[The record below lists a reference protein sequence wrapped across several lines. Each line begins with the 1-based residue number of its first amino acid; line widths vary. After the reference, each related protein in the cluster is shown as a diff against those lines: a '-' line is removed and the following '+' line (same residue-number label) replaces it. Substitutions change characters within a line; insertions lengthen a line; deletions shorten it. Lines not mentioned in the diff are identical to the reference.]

1 MEPVGPAAASLL
13 CLLTA
18 TVRAAAGSQSWSS
31 IRYMC
36 QWHSPKNFAVMIL
49 ETCGLLSQSNQQQQR
64 QQQLTARRRRRQHF
78 LAVINGVWSMNLAQV
93 SAAEPTIGMPPS
105 CPVHRVCAVHAGRA
119 QAALIRHQ
127 SNGPVR
133 QVVRLVGLSSG
144 LTKLTANIDND
155 DDSRAWT
162 MAVPVRVRVRVCVS
176 VSCDIG
182 QR

>member
-1 MEPVGPAAASLL
+1 MEPVGPDAGADWLL
-13 CLLTA
+13 
-18 TVRAAAGSQSWSS
+18 RAAARSQSQSWSS

-49 ETCGLLSQSNQQQQR
+49 ETCGLLSQSH

-93 SAAEPTIGMPPS
+93 SAAEPTIGMPPPSSS
-105 CPVHRVCAVHAGRA
+105 CMRRA

-133 QVVRLVGLSSG
+133 QVARLVGLSSR

-155 DDSRAWT
+155 DDSGAWT
-162 MAVPVRVRVRVCVS
+162 MPVSASTFASASAS
-176 VSCDIG
+176 VSAVVAVCDIG

>member
-1 MEPVGPAAASLL
+1 MEPVGPDAASLL
-13 CLLTA
+13 CLPTA
-18 TVRAAAGSQSWSS
+18 TVRVAAGSQSWSS

-49 ETCGLLSQSNQQQQR
+49 ETCGLLSQCHHQQR
-64 QQQLTARRRRRQHF
+64 QRQLTARRRGRQHF

-162 MAVPVRVRVRVCVS
+162 MPVPVRVRVRVCVS

>member
-1 MEPVGPAAASLL
+1 MEPVGPDAASLL

-18 TVRAAAGSQSWSS
+18 TVRAAAGNQSWSS

-49 ETCGLLSQSNQQQQR
+49 ETCGLLSQCHQR
-64 QQQLTARRRRRQHF
+64 QQQLTARRRGRQHF

-105 CPVHRVCAVHAGRA
+105 CPVHRVCAVHARCA

-133 QVVRLVGLSSG
+133 QVVWLVGLSSR

-155 DDSRAWT
+155 DDSGAWT
-162 MAVPVRVRVRVCVS
+162 MPVPVRVRVRVCVS
-176 VSCDIG
+176 VSVSCDIG